1 MRVLAMDDSR
11 LIHQI
16 LLLLLK
22 PVGVQ
27 LDLANSAPAA
37 LAHIQAAQQQNTPY
51 DCFLLDLNCPGFEAD
66 PDHKRYGGYQ
76 LVSLLRQDKRR
87 QTLLPLIAQTP
98 PRYTSPPIL
107 VFTSETDPDLIHRVE
122 GEGDRRLGATHVLQ
136 KSEYLN
142 VNSQSLLAAML
153 KRLVSSGSPIPTTV

>member
-27 LDLANSAPAA
+27 LDLAASAPAA
-37 LAHIQAAQQQNTPY
+37 LAHIQTAQQQNAPY

-66 PDHKRYGGYQ
+66 PEHKRYGGYQ

-87 QTLLPLIAQTP
+87 GALSALMQQTP
-98 PRYTSPPIL
+98 QRYTTAPIL
-107 VFTSETDPDLIHRVE
+107 VFTSETDPDLIKRVE
-122 GEGDRRLGATHVLQ
+122 GDGDRRFGATHVLQ

-142 VNSQSLLAAML
+142 VNSQSLLTGML
-153 KRLVSSGSPIPTTV
+153 KRVVSAATPIPAI